1 MSTPAIH
8 VSTAVVN
15 NWDSL
20 LLENNDG
27 EPEFRCLEEIDESVD
42 VGSVLCNCKQQE
54 SMTKVSRSF
63 FPSHLS

>member
-1 MSTPAIH
+1 VIH

-27 EPEFRCLEEIDESVD
+27 DPEFRCLEEIDESVD
-42 VGSVLCNCKQQE
+42 VGLYFATANNKSQ
-54 SMTKVSRSF
+54 
-63 FPSHLS
+63 